1 MRPQV
6 WMPEGFLDSG
16 WKGDRSAGMAGT
28 AGADALDMDETR
40 ILLQRGKY
48 LGDFSRRSGGTF

>member
-1 MRPQV
+1 
-6 WMPEGFLDSG
+6 MPEGFLDSG
-16 WKGDRSAGMAGT
+16 RKGDRSAGMAGT